1 MKVIRCLLI
10 ASQAFIFVACAK
22 NENLPPRK
30 EGNVCNITWELD
42 EHVSVLGGAPSTA
55 PMDKDFAFSLSIP
68 YYHNR
73 MTDWKDGRKPTK
85 TDIGELDDPNVEY
98 AVALDKIHVY
108 IGGEDRKEYEG
119 SYQFFYVDNTTNEFV
134 IKAKYM
140 VNDVKIVIETQE
152 REQDLALYG
161 LEFSETLDKRIDYT
175 DHDEN
180 EAELK
185 INDNKDIEIEF
196 TSKYQNV
203 REPIMILNH
212 GETKAFP
219 IFEHD
224 EVEVTLTV
232 PKEKQIKGK
241 NELPDDIVI
250 RTGAHYATLDVDFT
264 REYTKDKFQ
273 CVITIPTYVVRDH
286 VAIAVYGEK

>member
-1 MKVIRCLLI
+1 MSMKIIRCLLI

-30 EGNVCNITWELD
+30 DGNVCNITWDLKN
-42 EHVSVLGGAPSTA
+42 VTVLGGAPTTA
-55 PMDKDFAFSLSIP
+55 PMDKDFSFSLSVP

-73 MTDWKDGRKPTK
+73 MTDWAEGKKPTK
-85 TDIGELDDPNVEY
+85 TDIGELVDQNVEY

-134 IKAKYM
+134 INAKYM
-140 VNDVKIVIETQE
+140 VNDVKIVIEAE
-152 REQDLALYG
+152 KREQPLALYG
-161 LEFSETLDKRIDYT
+161 LEFSETLDKRINYQGHEDPDILEPT
-175 DHDEN
+175 G
-180 EAELK
+180 
-185 INDNKDIEIEF
+185 DIEVEF

-212 GETKAFP
+212 GAKAFP

-232 PKEKQIKGK
+232 TNPIPGES
-241 NELPDDIVI
+241 ELPDDIVI

-264 REYTKDKFQ
+264 REYTNDKFQ
-273 CVITIPTYVVRDH
+273 CVITIPKYVVRDH
-286 VAIAVYGEK
+286 VSIAVYGEK

>member
-1 MKVIRCLLI
+1 MKIIRCLLI

-30 EGNVCNITWELD
+30 DGNVCNITWDLKN
-42 EHVSVLGGAPSTA
+42 VSVLGGAPSTA
-55 PMDKDFAFSLSIP
+55 PMDKDFSFSLSVP

-73 MTDWKDGRKPTK
+73 MTDWAEGKKPTK
-85 TDIGELDDPNVEY
+85 TFPGELEDPNMEY

-119 SYQFFYVDNTTNEFV
+119 SYQFFYIDNTTNEFV
-134 IKAKYM
+134 INAKYM
-140 VNDVKIVIETQE
+140 VNDVKIVIEAEE
-152 REQDLALYG
+152 REQPLAVYG
-161 LEFSETLDKRIDYT
+161 LEFSETLDKRINYQGHEEQDIPEPT
-175 DHDEN
+175 G
-180 EAELK
+180 
-185 INDNKDIEIEF
+185 DIEVKF
-196 TSKYQNV
+196 ASTYQNK

-212 GETKAFP
+212 GDTKAFP

-224 EVEVTLTV
+224 AVEITLTV
-232 PKEKQIKGK
+232 PSKTPKK
-241 NELPDDIVI
+241 ELPDDIVV

-264 REYTKDKFQ
+264 REYTNDKFQ
-273 CVITIPTYVVRDH
+273 CVITIPKYVVRDH